1 MTDFK
6 KIRETDILEL
16 ISWRKI
22 LIIYTKCLV
31 FNIFVLIKW
40 FLKSVRSRVDK
51 KFRFNEK
58 LRLYRKFQFLTS
70 HKNDEKSQSSY
81 DKTNTYKISKTP
93 GFLINTVLGSHS
105 FVKLKVSIVEE
116 FLI

>member
-81 DKTNTYKISKTP
+81 DKKTP